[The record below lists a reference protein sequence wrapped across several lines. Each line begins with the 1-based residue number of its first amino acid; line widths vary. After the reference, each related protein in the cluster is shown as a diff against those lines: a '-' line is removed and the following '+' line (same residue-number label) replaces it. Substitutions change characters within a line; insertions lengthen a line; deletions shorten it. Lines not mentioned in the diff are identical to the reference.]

1 MMTNMAI
8 DYGKQF
14 INQNIPA
21 NYGGMLEKYIPIGQL
36 KVMQRCSLILR
47 LLILIILQYY
57 FAVDNT
63 YVTKKLGLLLFPFAH
78 SDWYVELNNGVM

>member
-1 MMTNMAI
+1 MTNMAI

-36 KVMQRCSLILR
+36 KVVQRCSFIAIVNINYSSVLLCCGQYLR
-47 LLILIILQYY
+47 HQEAGTL
-57 FAVDNT
+57 AVSISA
-63 YVTKKLGLLLFPFAH
+63 L
-78 SDWYVELNNGVM
+78 

>member
-1 MMTNMAI
+1 MTNMAI

-36 KVMQRCSLILR
+36 KVMQRCSLFVIEIVNINYSLVLLCCGQHLR
-47 LLILIILQYY
+47 HQEAGTV
-57 FAVDNT
+57 AVP
-63 YVTKKLGLLLFPFAH
+63 LCPL
-78 SDWYVELNNGVM
+78 